1 MILFSCVRW
10 KNFLSTGQN
19 FTEIFLDKNPTTLI
33 VGENGSGK
41 STLLDALTFSLFGK
55 PFRNINKPQLINSI
69 NEKNCVVEVEFVIG
83 KKHYLVRRGIKP
95 NLFEILCDGK
105 LINQDA
111 KSRDYQEYLEKNILK
126 MNYKSF
132 TQIVI
137 LGSSSF
143 VPFMQLK
150 AIDRRAI
157 VEDLLDIQIF
167 STMNQILKNKSSE
180 NKNELK
186 NNDVQIE
193 LNEGYIEMQED
204 YISKIKQNTN
214 DLINA
219 NKNNILESEKQ
230 IESYQIKIKDLSI
243 EIEKLRNKIDDDD
256 KIRKKHFKLE
266 KFSEEIKKNI
276 SKIDQEIHFYSNNTD
291 CPTCKQFIN
300 DEHRSCEIN
309 NKKNK
314 KNELYSAISKLN
326 NEFDN
331 SLKRI
336 DEITKIQDQIANL
349 NSEISK
355 HNISISALNQYLLK
369 INDEITQLS
378 TKGSNFKES
387 SQKLKDFYKNKKN
400 LEDNK
405 EKLINQ
411 KDLYEI
417 ASSLLKDTGIKTR
430 IIRQYLPIMNKLIN
444 KYLSSMDFYVSFNLD
459 ENFNETIKSRFRD
472 EFTYSSFSEGEKSR
486 IDLALIMA
494 WRAVAK
500 LKNSM
505 NTNLL
510 ILDEVFDSSLDTEGT
525 EDLLKI
531 LTSLGKNTNIFVIS
545 HKGEVLM
552 DKFRSVI
559 RFDKIK
565 NFSRISK

>member
-314 KNELYSAISKLN
+314 KNELSSAISKLN

>member
-1 MILFSCVRW
+1 M
-10 KNFLSTGQN
+10 STGQN
-19 FTEIFLDKNPTTLI
+19 FTEIFLDKSPTTLI
-33 VGENGSGK
+33 LGENGSGK
-41 STLLDALTFSLFGK
+41 STFLDALTFSLFGK

-69 NEKNCVVEVEFVIG
+69 NEKNAIVEVEFVIG

-95 NLFEILCDGK
+95 NLFEIMCDGI

-111 KSRDYQEYLEKNILK
+111 KSRDYQEHLEKNILK

-167 STMNQILKNKSSE
+167 STMNQILKNKFSE
-180 NKNELK
+180 NKNDLK

-193 LNEGYIEMQED
+193 LNDGYIEMQED
-204 YISKIKQNTN
+204 YISKIKKNTN
-214 DLINA
+214 DLI
-219 NKNNILESEKQ
+219 ES
-230 IESYQIKIKDLSI
+230 
-243 EIEKLRNKIDDDD
+243 N
-256 KIRKKHFKLE
+256 
-266 KFSEEIKKNI
+266 KKNI
-276 SKIDQEIHFYSNNTD
+276 EDSNNQIKSYNIKINDLSNEIDDLQNKIIDVDKINKKYSKLQKYSDEIKRNINKVDQEIVFYTKNAD
-291 CPTCKQFIN
+291 CPTCKQSIN
-300 DEHRSCEIN
+300 DDHRSCEISL
-309 NKKNK
+309 KKNK
-314 KNELYSAISKLN
+314 KDELVNAVKKLDFEFENTINRMNEINDVQNQINEL
-326 NEFDN
+326 N
-331 SLKRI
+331 S
-336 DEITKIQDQIANL
+336 Q
-349 NSEISK
+349 ISK
-355 HNISISALNQYLLK
+355 HNVSISALNQYILK
-369 INDEITQLS
+369 INDENIQLS
-378 TKGSNFKES
+378 KKGSNHKES
-387 SQKLKDFYKNKKN
+387 IQKLKEFQKSKKL
-400 LEDNK
+400 LEEQK
-405 EKLINQ
+405 ENLINQ

-417 ASSLLKDTGIKTR
+417 AGSLLKDTGIKTR
-430 IIRQYLPIMNKLIN
+430 IIKQYLPIMNKLIN

-494 WRAVAK
+494 WRAIAK

-510 ILDEVFDSSLDTEGT
+510 ILDEVFDSSLDADGT

-545 HKGEVLM
+545 HKGEVLI
-552 DKFRSVI
+552 DKFRSI
-559 RFDKIK
+559 IKFDKIK
-565 NFSRISK
+565 NFSRIV